1 MTEKEWYAGHLLE
14 ERFCWN
20 GVKKCSQNPFYYS
33 VKVPAFETLY
43 DSIKVPAFARMTEKG
58 FLIRIA

>member
-33 VKVPAFETLY
+33 VKVPAF
-43 DSIKVPAFARMTEKG
+43 ARMTEKG